1 MGGKPIPDVIE
12 YIKEY
17 MATHENIEILVGSD
31 SQRYGKEIVYGV
43 VIVLY
48 TKGHGGHV
56 LCAKE
61 KEPIEPALQVK
72 LINEVWKSVEVAE
85 WLKENDIQALI
96 HYPICVH
103 QQESCLDIKRDL
115 YGLNNSEKHAQTC
128 LSLPCH
134 PHMSDADVSKVIEAI
149 NSFKNT

>member
-1 MGGKPIPDVIE
+1 MKKFKTMGGKPIPDVIE

-85 WLKENDIQALI
+85 WLKENDIQQVSFI
-96 HYPICVH
+96 
-103 QQESCLDIKRDL
+103 DIDL
-115 YGLNNSEKHAQTC
+115 NPDPRYNQIQHFV
-128 LSLPCH
+128 LPL
-134 PHMSDADVSKVIEAI
+134 VWWRVWVTKYVI
-149 NSFKNT
+149 NTTVR